1 MFLTRFFCNHIL
13 WMFFFFEQE
22 KNGKN
27 HKQQTHKMGLNGT
40 VRNFECSRVKFDS
53 LFESYYKHFIC
64 SDSGKKE
71 SESTLCAQNKIKM
84 RMRVFATRK
93 NSIFH
98 RLNAPIGTFP
108 NIRSCFSAFVGFI
121 TLKLSKEEEIKGNK
135 ILLIFSVLVV
145 IAKEINKWH
154 ERFKFSTMIFFA
166 YFARCNELNTHFG
179 WEFEQCPPPRANIH
193 ARKKIHKKCANFNT
207 ESRSKRTFFVFFS
220 SPSVFTV
227 QDFISFTNTV

>member
-1 MFLTRFFCNHIL
+1 MFETSNALEWNSIHCLKVIINILFAQTR
-13 WMFFFFEQE
+13 E
-22 KNGKN
+22 KK
-27 HKQQTHKMGLNGT
+27 
-40 VRNFECSRVKFDS
+40 R
-53 LFESYYKHFIC
+53 
-64 SDSGKKE
+64 
-71 SESTLCAQNKIKM
+71 ESTLCAQNKIKM

-93 NSIFH
+93 NAIFH
-98 RLNAPIGTFP
+98 RLNAPIATFP
-108 NIRSCFSAFVGFI
+108 NICSCFSAFVGFI

-193 ARKKIHKKCANFNT
+193 ARKKIHKKCANFNM

-220 SPSVFTV
+220 LTSVFTV
-227 QDFISFTNTV
+227 QDFISFTNIV